1 MHSAPP
7 SRAAAEGGGPV
18 TKRQDP
24 AEQLLD
30 LFVYAPLGLAME
42 AADLLPKL
50 ADKGRQRMGG
60 KVTVARMVG
69 ELAVRQGQRRAEKL
83 FERMREQQRD
93 ARTARPAP
101 AASAPANG
109 HGRGPD
115 AASATGFRS
124 GPPPTPAETRP
135 APSADVSELAIP
147 GYDTLSASQ
156 VVPRLEGLLP
166 EELDAVRLYEEA
178 HRARK
183 TVLTRIDQLR
193 GPS

>member
-1 MHSAPP
+1 MS
-7 SRAAAEGGGPV
+7 
-18 TKRQDP
+18 KRQDP

-42 AADLLPKL
+42 AAELVPKL

-69 ELAVRQGQRRAEKL
+69 EMAVRQGQRRAEKL
-83 FERMREQQRD
+83 FERLRDQQRD
-93 ARTARPAP
+93 GRPP
-101 AASAPANG
+101 RPGPETTAPANG
-109 HGRGPD
+109 HGRRPGP
-115 AASATGFRS
+115 ASATRS
-124 GPPPTPAETRP
+124 RPGPRP
-135 APSADVSELAIP
+135 AAAPAATPEMSADVSELAIP

-156 VVPRLEGLLP
+156 VVPRLEGLSAD
-166 EELDAVRLYEEA
+166 ELEAVRAYEEA